1 MDNNT
6 AFMFGAMLALLAAVW
21 VMIDASRTG
30 RSGFV
35 TFLWGLATFLFL
47 IAALPAW
54 LLTRDRDK
62 AAVVEVHCQYCGHL
76 TDQHGAYCSHCGRL
90 A

>member
-1 MDNNT
+1 MDIQAT
-6 AFMFGAMLALLAAVW
+6 VMGGMLALLVAAW
-21 VMIDASRTG
+21 VMIDASKAG

-47 IAALPAW
+47 LIALPAW
-54 LLTRDRDK
+54 LYSRGSNK
-62 AAVVEVHCQYCGHL
+62 AVIVDAPCQYCGQP
-76 TDQHGAYCSHCGRL
+76 TDKNSAYCSHCGRL